1 MKDGDRVNVGDLI
14 VEFDL
19 QAIIEAGY
27 ETVTPIIV
35 TNTADY
41 LDVVAT
47 TSREVQE
54 KDKLVTVIG

>member
-1 MKDGDRVNVGDLI
+1 MSVGDLI